1 MQELAA
7 EEFRKGG
14 KLTAAIPSGFEAIYY
29 ELQMALE
36 VTMLPKGISF
46 VRSIPMNSMSS
57 TYNVLQ
63 AETLYQPNDDG
74 KTASYYSSRNHT
86 SQSQQTIPILQSR
99 PRLRYNNAQEVI
111 ESNYAARA
119 FRPLPMKRFS
129 VAHRCISIKTY
140 QHSEIVPFPLSF
152 FQKPQR

>member
-1 MQELAA
+1 MQELGG

-14 KLTAAIPSGFEAIYY
+14 KLTAAIPSAFEAIYY
-29 ELQMALE
+29 EMQMALE

-46 VRSIPMNSMSS
+46 VLGIPMNSMSA

-74 KTASYYSSRNHT
+74 KTASVYNSRNHT

-99 PRLRYNNAQEVI
+99 PRLRYNNAREVV
-111 ESNYAARA
+111 ESKSAARA
-119 FRPLPMKRFS
+119 FRPLPMNRFS
-129 VAHRCISIKTY
+129 VAHLCISIKTY
-140 QHSEIVPFPLSF
+140 QLSEIVPFPLSF